1 MALLVVD
8 TLPSSCSFGFLQ
20 AVRFYTGA
28 PVDSCVLHVSSGALG
43 GAPTL
48 WVLMD
53 LHVLYPLL
61 PLFLRGYLGLGF
73 LLARLTGLSFAA
85 PYASPSSGL
94 LQTIHRVL
102 LTHGW
107 LVILWGLRLPVPVLP
122 VTEFSLLPHT
132 LPVLPH

>member
-1 MALLVVD
+1 MHI
-8 TLPSSCSFGFLQ
+8 SSD
-20 AVRFYTGA
+20 ARW
-28 PVDSCVLHVSSGALG
+28 

-73 LLARLTGLSFAA
+73 LLARLTDLPFAA
-85 PYASPSSGL
+85 PYASPCARL
-94 LQTIHRVL
+94 LQTIHRVQ

-107 LVILWGLRLPVPVLP
+107 LIYLWGLRLCPSQS
-122 VTEFSLLPHT
+122 FQ
-132 LPVLPH
+132 